1 MSNYYITSNELYH
14 FGILGMH
21 WGVRRYQNKDGS
33 LTAAGRERY
42 AKQDVKKIK
51 RAREMHPHNYDYHEE
66 TVRNTETYK
75 RAKEEVK
82 KKIGDSIDYKTISSS
97 THEEVDK
104 FLGKHKKDI
113 VSGSTWTASNE
124 ISRILVND
132 IEREQAKSNTR
143 LKAIKSDLDS
153 VDLLYNDKRDHK
165 SSEQSERTK
174 KAIDFGM
181 KVYNEETLKRG
192 YYGAGK
198 MDPKNEIDRMVFSG
212 EDWTVGWTTVA
223 DLARRG
229 YSKKETM
236 EIINKCTEYGPYSD
250 DNSISISELWDDNG
264 SDVKGFANDCYNYLD
279 KHKKG

>member
-42 AKQDVKKIK
+42 AKQDVDKIK
-51 RAREMHPHNYDYHEE
+51 RARKMHPHDYDYHEK

-75 RAKEEVK
+75 RAKEEIK
-82 KKIGDSIDYKTISSS
+82 NKIGDSIDYKTISSS
-97 THEEVDK
+97 TNEEVDK

-132 IEREQAKSNTR
+132 IEQEQAKSNKR
-143 LKAIKSDLDS
+143 LKAIKSELDS
-153 VDLLYNDKRDHK
+153 VDLLYNDKRNRK
-165 SSEQSERTK
+165 STEQSERTK

-181 KVYNEETLKRG
+181 KVYNEETLKRAS
-192 YYGAGK
+192 YYGEK
-198 MDPKNEIDRMVFSG
+198 MNPKDEMDRAVFSG

-236 EIINKCTEYGPYSD
+236 DIIKKCEEYGRYAD
-250 DNSISISELWDDNG
+250 DNSISIDELCYDNG
-264 SDVKGFANDCYNYLD
+264 SDVKAFANDCYNYLD

>member
-1 MSNYYITSNELYH
+1 
-14 FGILGMH
+14 MH

-42 AKQDVKKIK
+42 AKQDVEKLK
-51 RAREMHPHNYDYHEE
+51 RARKMHPHDYDYHEE

-75 RAKEEVK
+75 KAKEEVK

-113 VSGSTWTASNE
+113 VSGSMWTASNE
-124 ISRILVND
+124 ISRTLVQD

-153 VDLLYNDKRDHK
+153 VDLLYNDKRNHK
-165 SSEQSERTK
+165 STEQSERTE

-181 KVYNEETLKRG
+181 KVYNEETLKRAS
-192 YYGAGK
+192 YYGEKMNPKDK
-198 MDPKNEIDRMVFSG
+198 MDRIVFSN

-236 EIINKCTEYGPYSD
+236 DIIKKCKEYGSYSD
-250 DNSISISELWDDNG
+250 DNDISIAELWDDNG
-264 SDVKGFANDCYNYLD
+264 SDVEAFANDCYNYLD